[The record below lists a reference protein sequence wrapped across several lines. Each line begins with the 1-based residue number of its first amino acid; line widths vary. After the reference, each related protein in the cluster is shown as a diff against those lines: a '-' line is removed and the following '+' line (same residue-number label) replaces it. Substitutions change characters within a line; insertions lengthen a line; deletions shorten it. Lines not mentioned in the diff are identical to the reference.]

1 MASRSITTW
10 PWSRDPGGDLRTVRL
25 GHALDTLA
33 SVVGIGGVIGPVL
46 AGPLLQTA
54 TPALLV
60 GCAISALAA
69 VAALTG
75 RANSQLA

>member
-33 SVVGIGGVIGPVL
+33 SVVGIGPVL